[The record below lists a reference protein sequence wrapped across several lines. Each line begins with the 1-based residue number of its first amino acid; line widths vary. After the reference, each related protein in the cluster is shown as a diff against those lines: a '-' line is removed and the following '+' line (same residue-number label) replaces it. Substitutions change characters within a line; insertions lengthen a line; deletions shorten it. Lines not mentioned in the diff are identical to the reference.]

1 VRRREADSG
10 ASCLSQAAAE
20 AEAEAEAGV
29 GKRGHGEASV
39 WAGAEQLARSIM
51 RLPAASCASSIV
63 RLPARAA
70 PSAAVDTAAAVGGGG
85 TAMEKLRLVILRFGT
100 ARLKMVLE

>member
-1 VRRREADSG
+1 MEV
-10 ASCLSQAAAE
+10 
-20 AEAEAEAGV
+20 EAGV
-29 GKRGHGEASV
+29 GKRGHGKARLR
-39 WAGAEQLARSIM
+39 AGAEQLARSIM
-51 RLPAASCASSIV
+51 

-85 TAMEKLRLVILRFGT
+85 TAMKRLRIVILRFGT